1 MTQRSNGAYS
11 CRAENRQGAASSNTI
26 NLNIK
31 CQSSTDPAFCS
42 ALFCAMQTV
51 RCALTGRCWRTRSRW
66 TGPASPSWTATW
78 TATRPSRRS
87 LHCPA
92 PVLYVLCCTGVL
104 AVRPAGAPV
113 PPRRPALH
121 PHGRVQQ
128 TELQPRPPGAP
139 LPPALDCTDTGQ
151 TEYGELLCYG
161 VNSVGQQLEP
171 CRFAMEPAGRVER
184 CRPCYKVLA
193 GKVARP
199 AGLHCN
205 NGWGQHRE

>member
-1 MTQRSNGAYS
+1 MSVQHP
-11 CRAENRQGAASSNTI
+11 C
-26 NLNIK
+26 L
-31 CQSSTDPAFCS
+31 
-42 ALFCAMQTV
+42 LFCTV
-51 RCALTGRCWRTRSRW
+51 LCDADSPVCAN
-66 TGPASPSWTATW
+66 
-78 TATRPSRRS
+78 RS
-87 LHCPA
+87 LLENKIAVDRASLTIVDCYLDSNP
-92 PVLYVLCCTGVL
+92 PVTQVPPLSRTCTVLCCTGVL

-171 CRFAMEPAGRVER
+171 CRFAMEPAGRVKR